1 MKRPATSSCLC
12 ACETHQAGYLPT
24 VELTNLAVHHVR
36 RIVNA
41 QMRVAGTSNVIC
53 GANGSGKT
61 SLLES
66 IHYLAT
72 ARSFRTTRARDVITR
87 GEESLV
93 VSGSLTDAGGREYR
107 IGVEKTASATRLK
120 LNGENLTVASRV
132 ARLMP
137 VLTFNTESH
146 LLLDGGPA
154 NRRALIDRLLF
165 HVEQQY
171 LDALKTY
178 HRGLKQRNSLL
189 RRRAPAQQ
197 LAAFEHQ
204 LSETAAGIDRG
215 RHDCVAK
222 VNDFLGDS
230 PLCDGIGALTLEYR
244 RGWPDNE
251 TLVQSLERGRLKDY
265 ETGNTSYGPHRAELR
280 IRIDG
285 MTAKSI
291 VSRGQGKLIISAI
304 ISAQAQY
311 LGQFAA
317 EKPIL
322 LIDDL
327 ASELDRDA
335 RQRAVDSLLATKAQC
350 FFTAIEA
357 TDLPPELI
365 GASRLFHVEHGVV
378 GAA

>member
-1 MKRPATSSCLC
+1 M
-12 ACETHQAGYLPT
+12 
-24 VELTNLAVHHVR
+24 ELTSLAVHHVR
-36 RIVNA
+36 RIASA
-41 QMRVAGTSNVIC
+41 QMQVAGTSNVVH

-72 ARSFRTTRARDVITR
+72 ARSFRTSRAREVITR

-93 VSGSLTDAGGREYR
+93 VSGLLKDGSGREYR
-107 IGVEKTASATRLK
+107 IGVEKTTSSTRLK
-120 LNGENLTVASRV
+120 LNGENLSVASTV

-146 LLLDGGPA
+146 LLLDGGPS

-165 HVEQQY
+165 HVEQDY

-189 RRRAPAQQ
+189 RRRAPIQQ
-197 LAAFEHQ
+197 LAAFEQQ
-204 LSETAAGIDRG
+204 LSDTAAGINQWRS
-215 RHDCVAK
+215 DCVAK
-222 VNDFLGDS
+222 VNEFLRNS
-230 PLCDGIGALTLEYR
+230 PLCNGIGELHLDYR
-244 RGWPDNE
+244 RGWPE
-251 TLVQSLERGRLKDY
+251 GEALLESLERSRPKDY
-265 ETGNTSYGPHRAELR
+265 DSGNTSYGPHRAELR

-285 MTAKSI
+285 NAAKSI

-304 ISAQAQY
+304 ISAQAHY

-357 TDLPPELI
+357 TDLPTGLI

-378 GAA
+378 SAA

>member
-1 MKRPATSSCLC
+1 M
-12 ACETHQAGYLPT
+12 
-24 VELTNLAVHHVR
+24 ELNNLAVHHVR
-36 RIVNA
+36 RIENA
-41 QMRVAGTSNVIC
+41 QMQAAGTANVVC

-72 ARSFRTTRARDVITR
+72 ARSFRTSRAREVITR
-87 GEESLV
+87 GENSLV
-93 VSGSLTDAGGREYR
+93 VTGVVVDSSGREYR
-107 IGVEKTASATRLK
+107 IGVEKTTTTTRLK
-120 LNGENLTVASRV
+120 LNGENLTVASAI

-146 LLLDGGPA
+146 LLLDGGPS
-154 NRRALIDRLLF
+154 NRRALLDRLLF
-165 HVEQQY
+165 HVEHQY
-171 LDALKTY
+171 LDVLKTY

-189 RRRAPAQQ
+189 RRRAPIHQ
-197 LAAFEHQ
+197 LTAFEQQ
-204 LSETAAGIDRG
+204 LSETAAGLDRS
-215 RHDCVAK
+215 RHDCVEK
-222 VNDFLGDS
+222 VNDFLRDS
-230 PLCDGIGALTLEYR
+230 PLCQGIGKLTLEYR
-244 RGWPDNE
+244 RGWTDGE
-251 TLVQSLERGRLKDY
+251 ALLESLGRSRARDY
-265 ETGNTSYGPHRAELR
+265 DSGNTSCGPHRAELR

-285 MTAKSI
+285 NAAKSI

-304 ISAQAQY
+304 ISAQAHY
-311 LGQFAA
+311 LGQFAT

-335 RQRAVDSLLATKAQC
+335 RQRAVDSLLSTKAQC

-357 TDLPPELI
+357 ADLPQDLI

-378 GAA
+378 SAA

>member
-1 MKRPATSSCLC
+1 M
-12 ACETHQAGYLPT
+12 
-24 VELTNLAVHHVR
+24 ELTSLAVHHVR

-41 QMRVAGTSNVIC
+41 QLQAAGAANVVC

-72 ARSFRTTRARDVITR
+72 ARSFRTSRAREVITR
-87 GEESLV
+87 GATSLV
-93 VSGSLTDAGGREYR
+93 VTGALVDGSGREYR
-107 IGVEKTASATRLK
+107 IGVEKTTTSTRLK
-120 LNGENLTVASRV
+120 LNGENLTVASAV

-137 VLTFNTESH
+137 VLTFNTESY
-146 LLLDGGPA
+146 LLLDGGPS

-165 HVEQQY
+165 HVEQHY
-171 LDALKTY
+171 LDVLKTY

-197 LAAFEHQ
+197 ITAFEHQ
-204 LSETAAGIDRG
+204 LSETASRIDQW
-215 RHDCVAK
+215 RHECVAR
-222 VNDFLGDS
+222 VNDFLRDS
-230 PLCDGIGALTLEYR
+230 PLCRGVGELTLEYR
-244 RGWPDNE
+244 RGWPEESNLLE
-251 TLVQSLERGRLKDY
+251 SLEKNRHKDY
-265 ETGNTSYGPHRAELR
+265 ESGNTSLGPHRAELR

-285 MTAKSI
+285 NAAKSI

-304 ISAQAQY
+304 ISAQAHY

-335 RQRAVDSLLATKAQC
+335 RQRAVESLLATKAQC
-350 FFTAIEA
+350 FFTAIES

-378 GAA
+378 SAA

>member
-1 MKRPATSSCLC
+1 
-12 ACETHQAGYLPT
+12 

-41 QMRVAGTSNVIC
+41 QLHAVGTSNVVC

-72 ARSFRTTRARDVITR
+72 ARSFRTSRAREVITR
-87 GEESLV
+87 GSDSLV
-93 VSGSLTDAGGREYR
+93 VTGVLVDGSGREYR
-107 IGVEKTASATRLK
+107 IGVEKTNSSTRLK
-120 LNGENLTVASRV
+120 LNGENLTVASAV

-146 LLLDGGPA
+146 LLLDGGPS

-165 HVEQQY
+165 HVEPRY
-171 LDALKTY
+171 LDVLKTY
-178 HRGLKQRNSLL
+178 HRALKQRNSLL
-189 RRRAPAQQ
+189 RRRAPIQQ
-197 LAAFEHQ
+197 TVAFEHQ
-204 LSETAAGIDRG
+204 LSEAACELDTWRKA
-215 RHDCVAK
+215 CVEK
-222 VNDFLGDS
+222 VNEFLDDS
-230 PLCDGIGALTLEYR
+230 PLCRGIGELTLEYR
-244 RGWPDNE
+244 RGWSEGE
-251 TLVQSLERGRLKDY
+251 TLLQSLEDSRPRDY
-265 ETGNTSYGPHRAELR
+265 DSGNTSSGPHRAELR

-285 MTAKSI
+285 NTAKSI

-304 ISAQAQY
+304 ISAQAHY

-365 GASRLFHVEHGVV
+365 GASRLFHVEHGVLS
-378 GAA
+378 AA